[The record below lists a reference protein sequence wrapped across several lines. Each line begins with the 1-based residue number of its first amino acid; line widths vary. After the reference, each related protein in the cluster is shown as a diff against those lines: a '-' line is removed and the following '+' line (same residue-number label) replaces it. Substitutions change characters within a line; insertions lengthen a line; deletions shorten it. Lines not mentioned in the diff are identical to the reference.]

1 MVTPQYAP
9 SEAALSPTETAATL
23 SDRISQAIGLVRA
36 GRATAPSAA
45 TLVSLQPSFR
55 TDIRFPTPVAT
66 AARGTLSPG
75 AAACKPQSAITGRR
89 GACGGAGEKAAM
101 PITISSIYRYPV
113 KGLSPERLPR
123 TRLSPGRCLPEDRR
137 FAVALAS

>member
-1 MVTPQYAP
+1 MMTPQYAP

-23 SDRISQAIGLVRA
+23 SERISQAIGLVRA

-45 TLVSLQPSFR
+45 ALVSLQPSFR

-66 AARGTLSPG
+66 AARGHLVSGHCRTQ
-75 AAACKPQSAITGRR
+75 AAIGYNRSRR
-89 GACGGAGEKAAM
+89 RLWRRREKAAM

-113 KGLSPERLPR
+113 K
-123 TRLSPGRCLPEDRR
+123 
-137 FAVALAS
+137 